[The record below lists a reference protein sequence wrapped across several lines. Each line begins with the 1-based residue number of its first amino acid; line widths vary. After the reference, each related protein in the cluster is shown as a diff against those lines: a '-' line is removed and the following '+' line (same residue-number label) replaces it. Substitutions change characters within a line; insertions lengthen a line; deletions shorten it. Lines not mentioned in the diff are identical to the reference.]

1 MAKYFDLGMHVN
13 NHNLSSELDWY
24 WFQANMFQSQEKP
37 QTRGPFTM
45 MMSRYADGQA
55 WFRLLLH
62 INEQT
67 KICKKKGYYT
77 EPLID
82 SLWLTKNQTAIRWL
96 MTRILVDIGV
106 KDGDAGETWLY
117 EAFNV
122 IFVKCL

>member
-1 MAKYFDLGMHVN
+1 
-13 NHNLSSELDWY
+13 
-24 WFQANMFQSQEKP
+24 
-37 QTRGPFTM
+37 M

-67 KICKKKGYYT
+67 KVCKEKGYYT

-96 MTRILVDIGV
+96 MMRILVDIGV

-122 IFVKCL
+122 IFVKYL